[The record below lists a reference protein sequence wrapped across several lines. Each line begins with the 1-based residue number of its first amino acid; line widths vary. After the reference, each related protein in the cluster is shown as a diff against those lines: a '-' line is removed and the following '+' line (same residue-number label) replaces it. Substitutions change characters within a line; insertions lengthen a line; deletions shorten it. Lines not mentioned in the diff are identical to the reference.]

1 MLIKIIIIVFFLLLI
16 IGLISLDLP
25 ISEEPNIGN
34 WKISV
39 NEFLE
44 QDPIAVATFEVKKY
58 VLPKFELQL
67 IKPDYVLISD
77 RNLTIS
83 ACAK

>member
-1 MLIKIIIIVFFLLLI
+1 VFLFLLIK
-16 IGLISLDLP
+16 GLISLDLP
-25 ISEEPNIGN
+25 ISEEPNFGQ

-39 NEFLE
+39 SEFLK
-44 QDPIAVATFEVKKY
+44 QDPIAVASFEVKKY

-67 IKPDYVLISD
+67 KKPGYVLLSD
-77 RNLTIS
+77 THLTIS

>member
-25 ISEEPNIGN
+25 ISEEPNLGN

-44 QDPIAVATFEVKKY
+44 QDPVAVATFEVKKY
-58 VLPKFELQL
+58 VLPIF
-67 IKPDYVLISD
+67 V
-77 RNLTIS
+77 
-83 ACAK
+83 

>member
-1 MLIKIIIIVFFLLLI
+1 
-16 IGLISLDLP
+16 LP
-25 ISEEPNIGN
+25 VSEEPNFGK

-39 NEFLE
+39 SEFLK
-44 QDPIAVATFEVKKY
+44 QDPIAVASFEVKKY

-67 IKPDYVLISD
+67 IKPDYVLLSD
-77 RNLTIS
+77 DNLTIS